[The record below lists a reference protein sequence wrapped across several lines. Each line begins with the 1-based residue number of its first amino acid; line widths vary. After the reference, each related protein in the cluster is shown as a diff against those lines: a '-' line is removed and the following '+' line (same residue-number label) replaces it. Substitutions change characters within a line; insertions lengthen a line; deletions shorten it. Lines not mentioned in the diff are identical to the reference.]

1 MHSYKPQA
9 RPCEAQGALTEI
21 RQLQKS
27 YSLKTGTYRAKASLW
42 HYT

>member
-1 MHSYKPQA
+1 VNFLEVHHAVIGSDGQ
-9 RPCEAQGALTEI
+9 TEI